1 MGLLLAGAAI
11 AAPTK
16 GGCDGGDK
24 AAYTHSGGFRCTH
37 YDTTTL
43 RSRNAARVKQNYSWA
58 DGRLETTNITSVS
71 GTFTVPAITS
81 SSTTDNPRIGRGA
94 AIWLGIG
101 GHIKDLNCSLIQA
114 GVGSDIR
121 DGRTSHSAAVEWLP
135 GVAIS
140 QPMNLSAGDSVIIS
154 VTVTSKNSGTVFF
167 ENKTKGTNFT
177 HNFANETTPV
187 CGPEAYW
194 ILESYFK
201 SDGIEKWHV
210 PLVNFDTIS
219 FTNTSVTTSGGIITD
234 NSRIET
240 FEIFD
245 SKNKLLADTTINA
258 SSITVSYRGK
268 ERGLRDDKIT
278 RTEQNTKTVRDE
290 AVAD

>member
-1 MGLLLAGAAI
+1 MQILTSLTLGLLLARTAI
-11 AAPTK
+11 AAPTERGNV
-16 GGCDGGDK
+16 GGNK
-24 AAYTHSGGFRCTH
+24 AAYTHNGNFRSTH

-43 RSRNAARVKQNYSWA
+43 RSRDVARVKQNYSWA
-58 DGRLETTNITSVS
+58 GGRLETTNITSVS

-94 AIWLGIG
+94 ATWLGIG
-101 GHIKDLNCSLIQA
+101 GHVNDLNCSLIQA
-114 GVGSDIR
+114 GVGSDILN
-121 DGRTSHSAAVEWLP
+121 GRISHSAAVEWLP

-140 QPMNLSAGDSVIIS
+140 QPMDFSAGDNVTIS
-154 VTVTSKNSGTVFF
+154 VTVTSKTSGTVFF
-167 ENKTKGTNFT
+167 ENNTKGTNFT

-194 ILESYFK
+194 IVESYFK

-245 SKNKLLADTTINA
+245 SKNKLLADTTVDA
-258 SSITVSYRGK
+258 SSISVSYRGK
-268 ERGLRDDKIT
+268 E
-278 RTEQNTKTVRDE
+278 
-290 AVAD
+290 